1 MFIDRS
7 SHQINFVRHSI
18 KQQTIV
24 QCILLI
30 NNYNQFIRHPTMA
43 TTLVAVPEELDG
55 YGSIPD
61 DEDLVVPFRQ
71 PLSRPPS
78 SWKNKKVVLGL
89 IGVTVAVVVA
99 VFRATALMSGN
110 MDASSAGP
118 PATLLDQKL
127 QHYDYVTITN
137 KTPYE
142 VLPQHSESWEYEGV
156 NYYACASDFMYDGL
170 PAGQTWSAS
179 SRGFCLVL
187 HIYATLGYYNNK
199 HGEEHWSWLTCT
211 PYASSGTAYSIYYVV
226 MNGDNHCCVL
236 SSHEIDHGHVCP
248 RV

>member
-1 MFIDRS
+1 
-7 SHQINFVRHSI
+7 
-18 KQQTIV
+18 
-24 QCILLI
+24 
-30 NNYNQFIRHPTMA
+30 MA
-43 TTLVAVPEELDG
+43 TTLGAVAEELEG
-55 YGSIPD
+55 YGSTH
-61 DEDLVVPFRQ
+61 DEDLVVSFSQ
-71 PLSRPPS
+71 PPS
-78 SWKNKKVVLGL
+78 RRPSWKNKKVVLGI
-89 IGVTVAVVVA
+89 IGVTMAVVVA
-99 VFRATALMSGN
+99 VFRATVLVSGN

-236 SSHEIDHGHVCP
+236 SSQEIKHGHVCP